1 MRPIVR
7 VVLLIV
13 AVLASALPSGW
24 NQVAFAHEEWGGPG
38 MRGWLRRPVDML
50 RSMEIPGPW
59 SHGRK
64 GHERPLISMML
75 HHKEQL
81 GLRAD
86 QESSLRELRANFEK
100 EAIRRTSE
108 IDVAEVELKGL
119 LEQDKVDL
127 VKVEAQAKKI
137 ALQRAELRV
146 ARIKTIEA
154 GKEVLS
160 PDQRGKLEG
169 LGHDHRRGGGA
180 GKGMTGAGMGS
191 VPSPTQ

>member
-7 VVLLIV
+7 GALLMV
-13 AVLASALPSGW
+13 AVLASALPPGW
-24 NQVAFAHEEWGGPG
+24 NQVAFAHEERSEPG
-38 MRGWLRRPVDML
+38 MMDWIRRPGDML
-50 RSMEIPGPW
+50 RRMEIPGPW
-59 SHGRK
+59 SHGRR

-75 HHKEQL
+75 HWKEQL
-81 GLRAD
+81 GLTAA
-86 QESSLRELRANFEK
+86 QERSLRELRANFEK

-127 VKVEAQAKKI
+127 GKVEAQAKKI

-160 PDQRGKLEG
+160 PDQRGKLEK
-169 LGHDHRRGGGA
+169 LGHDHRWGGM
-180 GKGMTGAGMGS
+180 GKGMTGQGMGS
-191 VPSPTQ
+191 GPSPTQ